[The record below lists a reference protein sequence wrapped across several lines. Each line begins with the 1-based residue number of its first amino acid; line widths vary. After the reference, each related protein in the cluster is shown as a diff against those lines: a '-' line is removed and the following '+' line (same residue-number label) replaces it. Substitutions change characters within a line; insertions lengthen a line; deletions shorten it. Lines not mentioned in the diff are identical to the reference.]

1 MVSISHTKIKS
12 ESKKYK
18 GQWYP
23 KFYVNSPNWNIPK
36 RPRYRSILFYYR
48 ADTPEKKKQNTQS
61 QKLLNAIYK
70 ELKEQY
76 KGAEY
81 REGQESNITLKNHLD
96 RMIRL
101 KEGSSSSQVRT
112 FKNLKSSLEAF
123 CMANGYNINMD
134 INRVNL
140 IFCDD
145 YRTWLVND
153 AKTKTGKN
161 YKGDTAYKYFSS
173 LGTALRKAEDSKQ
186 LYHNPFSGKME
197 FPKKSETE
205 IEFLTA
211 EEVKTL
217 RNSYDGFDLLK
228 NAFLFMCHTGIR
240 QGDCCNL
247 KWGDLPIIDHETK
260 LKVKTQKAK
269 TDIYFQIRWVTKSL
283 LPKRMGDSDKVFPNL
298 KFSHKNNMKLREWV
312 MMTGIQKHVTAHTAR
327 HSFSAY
333 MLSKGTPLYTL
344 SKILGHANARTTE
357 ERYGHLSNEDIEEA
371 MKKVWGD

>member
-145 YRTWLVND
+145 YR
-153 AKTKTGKN
+153 
-161 YKGDTAYKYFSS
+161 F
-173 LGTALRKAEDSKQ
+173 
-186 LYHNPFSGKME
+186 F
-197 FPKKSETE
+197 
-205 IEFLTA
+205 
-211 EEVKTL
+211 
-217 RNSYDGFDLLK
+217 
-228 NAFLFMCHTGIR
+228 
-240 QGDCCNL
+240 
-247 KWGDLPIIDHETK
+247 
-260 LKVKTQKAK
+260 
-269 TDIYFQIRWVTKSL
+269 
-283 LPKRMGDSDKVFPNL
+283 
-298 KFSHKNNMKLREWV
+298 
-312 MMTGIQKHVTAHTAR
+312 
-327 HSFSAY
+327 
-333 MLSKGTPLYTL
+333 
-344 SKILGHANARTTE
+344 
-357 ERYGHLSNEDIEEA
+357 
-371 MKKVWGD
+371 